1 MNHTNLKQCKKNTM
15 SSSKHQLTAIIYDRR
30 GRVLSIGKNSYTK
43 THTQMLIHGRK
54 VGITNRPYLHAEMDA
69 IIKCRSLNKAYKM
82 SVFRYG
88 NDGRPLLAKPCPIC
102 WSAIQSIPS
111 IKIVE
116 WTTPQ

>member
-1 MNHTNLKQCKKNTM
+1 MSPTEIKIVRENTM

-43 THTQMLIHGRK
+43 THTMMIFYGKK

-69 IIKCRSLNKAYKM
+69 IIKCKNLEKAYKM

-88 NDGRPLLAKPCPIC
+88 NDGRPLMAKPCPIC

-111 IKIVE
+111 LKIVE
-116 WTTPQ
+116 WTTAQ